1 MTRALSRRGAL
12 TLSLRTLG
20 ALAAL
25 SAVGPPSL
33 AAPGRLADADD
44 ADRASDRS
52 PDAAR
57 SGTVSGTGD
66 SPSGAAT
73 RASFALIGDVPYG
86 TGEEG
91 KLERIVEAI
100 NASHAAGGVRLVVH
114 TGDVKR
120 GRERC
125 DDALLQRRFELF
137 QRFEPPFI
145 ITPGDNDWTDCHR
158 PGSGGYLPTERLA
171 RFRQI
176 FYPRPGM
183 SSGRRPMPVFTQAA
197 SSAVSP
203 AASPTSAPP
212 AAAAHREY
220 VENQLWAFAGT
231 TMATLHVVGSGN
243 GLEPWDGIDRQDSE
257 KRPRRDRLAEFAAR
271 EAAALAWL
279 DTVFAHAREHRSAG
293 VMVAMQANPRLNRG
307 ARDAVRQ
314 GFNRILE
321 RLARHAQA
329 FGKPVLLAHGDTH
342 TFRFDRPLQHA
353 DADTGL
359 PALENLA
366 RVENFGSPQVHWVEV
381 RVDAGTPE
389 VFSAVP
395 HYLMANLLPF

>member
-1 MTRALSRRGAL
+1 MARAFSRRSAL
-12 TLSLRTLG
+12 AT
-20 ALAAL
+20 LAAL
-25 SAVGPPSL
+25 GVSPL
-33 AAPGRLADADD
+33 AGGWQVA
-44 ADRASDRS
+44 RAEGDK
-52 PDAAR
+52 PAQ
-57 SGTVSGTGD
+57 SG
-66 SPSGAAT
+66 
-73 RASFALIGDVPYG
+73 ASFALIGDVPYG

-158 PGSGGYLPTERLA
+158 AASGGYLPTERLA

-176 FYPRPGM
+176 FYPRPGQ
-183 SSGRRPMPVFTQAA
+183 STGRQPMPVLTQAG
-197 SSAVSP
+197 
-203 AASPTSAPP
+203 AAAATAPP
-212 AAAAHREY
+212 AAAAHHAY

-231 TMATLHVVGSGN
+231 TMATVHVVGSGN
-243 GLEPWDGIDRQDSE
+243 GLEPWDGIDRQDGESQ
-257 KRPRRDRLAEFAAR
+257 PRRDRLAEFTAR

-279 DTVFAHAREHRSAG
+279 DTVFEHAREQRSAG
-293 VMVAMQANPRLNRG
+293 VVVAMQANPRINRS

-342 TFRFDRPLQHA
+342 TFRFDKPLQHA

-381 RVDAGTPE
+381 RVDAATPE
-389 VFSAVP
+389 VFSVVP
-395 HYLMANLLPF
+395 HYVLANLLPF

>member
-1 MTRALSRRGAL
+1 MGPARSRRSAIAAL
-12 TLSLRTLG
+12 GVLG
-20 ALAAL
+20 ASTWAGGWRPAR
-25 SAVGPPSL
+25 AQGGRP
-33 AAPGRLADADD
+33 APAG
-44 ADRASDRS
+44 
-52 PDAAR
+52 
-57 SGTVSGTGD
+57 
-66 SPSGAAT
+66 
-73 RASFALIGDVPYG
+73 ASFALIGDVPYG

-91 KLERIVEAI
+91 KLERIIEAI

-137 QRFEPPFI
+137 QRFEPPFV

-158 PGSGGYLPTERLA
+158 PASGRYLPTERLA

-183 SSGRRPMPVFTQAA
+183 SSGRQPMPVLTQAA
-197 SSAVSP
+197 LASSAGPTSPVSP
-203 AASPTSAPP
+203 AAAPATGPTTAP
-212 AAAAHREY
+212 AHHEY
-220 VENQLWAFAGT
+220 VENQLWGFAGT

-243 GLEPWDGIDRQDSE
+243 GLEPWDGIDREDRDS
-257 KRPRRDRLAEFAAR
+257 RPRRDRLAEFNAR

-279 DTVFAHAREHRSAG
+279 DTAFEHAREQRSAG
-293 VMVAMQANPRLNRG
+293 VVIAMQANPRLHRSP
-307 ARDAVRQ
+307 RDAARQ

-321 RLARHAQA
+321 RLAGHAQA

-342 TFRFDRPLQHA
+342 TYRFDKPLLNA
-353 DADTGL
+353 DAGTGL
-359 PALENLA
+359 PALPNFS

-381 RVDAGTPE
+381 HVDAGTPE
-389 VFSAVP
+389 VYTAVP
-395 HYLMANLLPF
+395 HYVLTNLLPF